1 MKSYI
6 KLTLEYDMFFV
17 FKKSGVNAL
26 LCTVQS
32 IEISSL
38 EIWPK
43 VLKISK
49 LKDKLFLSLPPVR
62 NDL

>member
-1 MKSYI
+1 
-6 KLTLEYDMFFV
+6 MFFV

-43 VLKISK
+43 VLKMSK
-49 LKDKLFLSLPPVR
+49 LKDKLFLSFPPVR